1 MERQTCR
8 PENIEELA
16 CTGLAGGARVLV
28 LRVVGKGSERP
39 MAARLADKPPP
50 AGNPP
55 TRHAAFGSCLQA
67 NN

>member
-8 PENIEELA
+8 SENIEESA
-16 CTGLAGGARVLV
+16 CTGLAGGTRILV
-28 LRVVGKGSERP
+28 LRVVGKWPERP
-39 MAARLADKPPP
+39 MAARLADKQPP

-55 TRHAAFGSCLQA
+55 TRSAAFGSCLQA